1 MNLSPRTINVSYKTC
16 ISYTSLVL
24 LGSTT
29 ASQRALAAAQA
40 AELGGKEKALTGF
53 RGFLATAC
61 RRLANRSLVLCHI
74 DDH

>member
-1 MNLSPRTINVSYKTC
+1 MNPTAYLGICVIYEKM
-16 ISYTSLVL
+16 YTSLVL

-61 RRLANRSLVLCHI
+61 RRLAFKSIVLCQI
-74 DDH
+74 DDYH